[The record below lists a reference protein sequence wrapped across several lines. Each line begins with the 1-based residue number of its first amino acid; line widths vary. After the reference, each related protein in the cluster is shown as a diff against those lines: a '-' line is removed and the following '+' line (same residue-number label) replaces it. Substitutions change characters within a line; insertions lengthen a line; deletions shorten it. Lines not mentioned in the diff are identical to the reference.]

1 MTARQDRAVRTRG
14 SILDAARELVAA
26 GSKRQ
31 PTVGE
36 VAGKAGVSRLSVYHH
51 FGSHAGL
58 LEAVAAEARPTRHVT
73 AETGAL
79 ESLRARIRQ
88 ACEHWARDPAL
99 FRRLPGAAELGAS
112 DQDRELAH
120 RLAAEDRLRPGCS
133 LKEAEDVI
141 AVLTS
146 FAAFDRLHQGGR
158 RPSASVVEILVRMAG
173 AILQRGAQSPT
184 NSEPS
189 A

>member
-1 MTARQDRAVRTRG
+1 MRSGRADLLGTTGRYTFRARQVPSQDLYILYVKLMTARQDRAVR
-14 SILDAARELVAA
+14 
-26 GSKRQ
+26 
-31 PTVGE
+31 
-36 VAGKAGVSRLSVYHH
+36 
-51 FGSHAGL
+51 
-58 LEAVAAEARPTRHVT
+58 
-73 AETGAL
+73 
-79 ESLRARIRQ
+79 
-88 ACEHWARDPAL
+88 
-99 FRRLPGAAELGAS
+99 PGG
-112 DQDRELAH
+112 
-120 RLAAEDRLRPGCS
+120 S

-146 FAAFDRLHQGGR
+146 LAAFDRLHQGGR